1 MRVPLAQQPSVR
13 RGTADLCPGR
23 QVSSVQALLC
33 VKEMVLWSCVAE
45 ARDKVFGTTS
55 VAKDFL
61 IATR

>member
-33 VKEMVLWSCVAE
+33 RVAE